1 VAEKPKRNIGLKIL
15 SVGLAITLW
24 FYVSHRG
31 ESETSVD
38 AQVDFKNIPAG
49 MEILRQSAR
58 KVSVSV
64 QGYEQAVY
72 RLRPTDVRLVVDL
85 GSAKKG
91 ETTQSLDRE
100 NVLLP
105 RSLKVLRIEPSS
117 IKISL
122 DETAS
127 RTVQVRPYIT
137 GIPERP
143 FELRTVTVRPSAV
156 TVEGPRSEVEKLTV
170 LRTDPID
177 ITGFNEDIVQNAKLN
192 LTGRGLRSNVAE
204 VTVSAAIRKAGK

>member
-1 VAEKPKRNIGLKIL
+1 VVEKPKRNIGLKIL

-38 AQVDFKNIPAG
+38 AQIDFKNIPAG
-49 MEILRQSAR
+49 MEILRQSVR

-72 RLRPTDVRLVVDL
+72 RLRPADVRLVVDL

-117 IKISL
+117 IKVAL

-137 GIPERP
+137 GTPERP

-204 VTVSAAIRKAGK
+204 VTVSAAIRKVGK